1 MSTIPLRKAW
11 EKNSFQKDVGLAIF
25 SRQFEIGAVR
35 LTDSLVHIF
44 IYLFLVY
51 PQHSRTDYMII
62 KGEIVLKNEPKLYQ
76 LNILQQF

>member
-35 LTDSLVHIF
+35 ITDSLIHIF
-44 IYLFLVY
+44 IHLFLVC
-51 PQHSRTDYMII
+51 PQHSRAYYMVI
-62 KGEIVLKNEPKLYQ
+62 KGEIVL
-76 LNILQQF
+76 